1 MMARPLVAPR
11 GTAVVSTLFVSTFIL
26 FVLALEDVGW
36 KDKFW
41 YVCHTAV
48 YMDVLNMSFIFIN
61 YGKVGK
67 EDKADYALGR
77 VCLVI

>member
-36 KDKFW
+36 KDTF
-41 YVCHTAV
+41 
-48 YMDVLNMSFIFIN
+48 L
-61 YGKVGK
+61 
-67 EDKADYALGR
+67 
-77 VCLVI
+77 VCLSYCCVYGCTKHEFYFY